1 MSKVLAIVN
10 QKGGVGKT
18 TTAINLSVALA
29 MDGFRCLLVDLDPQG
44 NTTAGL
50 GIEKRDLE
58 KSIYDV
64 LLGTS
69 SLEDVMVNVR
79 DNLLVAPANLS
90 LAGAEVELISE
101 FSRESRLKKALSSV
115 RSQFDY
121 ILIDCP
127 PSLGLLTINGLTAC
141 DGVLIPVQTE
151 YYALEGLSQ
160 LMHTLDLV
168 KRHLN
173 PTLKIEGVLL
183 TLFDVRL
190 NLASQVADEVRKFFK
205 EKVYDTVIP
214 RNVKLS
220 EAPGFGKSI
229 FDYDKT
235 CKGAEA
241 YRKLAREVI
250 EHERVKIG

>member
-1 MSKVLAIVN
+1 
-10 QKGGVGKT
+10 
-18 TTAINLSVALA
+18 
-29 MDGFRCLLVDLDPQG
+29 
-44 NTTAGL
+44 
-50 GIEKRDLE
+50 
-58 KSIYDV
+58 
-64 LLGTS
+64 
-69 SLEDVMVNVR
+69 
-79 DNLLVAPANLS
+79 
-90 LAGAEVELISE
+90 
-101 FSRESRLKKALSSV
+101 
-115 RSQFDY
+115 
-121 ILIDCP
+121 
-127 PSLGLLTINGLTAC
+127 
-141 DGVLIPVQTE
+141 
-151 YYALEGLSQ
+151 
-160 LMHTLDLV
+160 MHTLDLV

-205 EKVYDTVIP
+205 EKVYDTIIP